1 MPQVNFKVKG
11 LQDIQ
16 NKLNQAL
23 RGIEGHTRAGVKD
36 AAILVKSEAQALTSI
51 DTGELISSAFLRTG
65 FEDSAKTKPVAL
77 VGYGIN
83 KAPYAAAVHEMP
95 ASTKWKKPGAENKF
109 LEKAVFRNL
118 SKILNIII
126 RSTKRRPV

>member
-16 NKLNQAL
+16 NKLSQAL
-23 RGIEGHTRAGVKD
+23 RGVEGHTREGVK
-36 AAILVKSEAQALTSI
+36 AAATLIKVEAQELTSI
-51 DTGELISSAFLRTG
+51 DTGELIGSAFLRTG
-65 FEDSAKTKPVAL
+65 FEDSAKAKPVAL

-95 ASTKWKKPGAENKF
+95 ADTNWQKPGAENRF

-118 SKILNIII
+118 SKVLNLII
-126 RSTKRRPV
+126 RSTSKRPL